1 MVLKKVAL
9 IASLIFIVAC
19 SNNSLPDFSK
29 YTPEQENLFEAIQF
43 PGFDTNEIKISR
55 INQQLAV
62 LFTEG
67 PVVGGNILVSI
78 GEDGVLI
85 VDDQYPQ
92 YHEKILNAINE
103 LGGDHVNYVI
113 NTHWHYDHSEGNRA
127 FGPLGAEII
136 AHRNSREFMSR
147 DNIVN
152 LVILK
157 YPQQAYEEDA
167 IPKITFD
174 KSMNIYLN
182 NENIKL
188 MNFGPAHTTGDAFV
202 YFSDANVLHAGDI
215 INLSGDFVFIDADNG
230 GSINGMIYSI
240 EKVLEII
247 NDETIIVPGHGPLSN
262 KKAVENYLEKLI
274 IVRDRIASL
283 IYKGVSLDEVMEI
296 NPAKEFEDVLGSNTL
311 ILVNRAYTSLV
322 N

>member
-1 MVLKKVAL
+1 M
-9 IASLIFIVAC
+9 
-19 SNNSLPDFSK
+19 
-29 YTPEQENLFEAIQF
+29 
-43 PGFDTNEIKISR
+43 
-55 INQQLAV
+55 
-62 LFTEG
+62 
-67 PVVGGNILVSI
+67 GGA
-78 GEDGVLI
+78 
-85 VDDQYPQ
+85 Q
-92 YHEKILNAINE
+92 
-103 LGGDHVNYVI
+103 VNYVI

-136 AHRNSREFMSR
+136 AHKNSREFMSR

-157 YPQQAYEEDA
+157 YPQQAYEEIA

-230 GSINGMIYSI
+230 GSINGMIFSI
-240 EKVLEII
+240 ERVLEII

-262 KKAVENYLEKLI
+262 KKVVENYLSQE
-274 IVRDRIASL
+274 A
-283 IYKGVSLDEVMEI
+283 
-296 NPAKEFEDVLGSNTL
+296 
-311 ILVNRAYTSLV
+311 
-322 N
+322 